1 MPADGYR
8 ASFGGDPHV
17 LEFDW
22 SDGCAAQHVHL
33 GITKWYTLDG

>member
-17 LEFDW
+17 LKFDC
-22 SDGCAAQHVHL
+22 SCATLQVNL
-33 GITKWYTLDG
+33 GITKLYTLDG